1 MQKVESVQRKTTGFI
16 LNDYDR
22 DSSVSKMMKE
32 LNLDFIELRRK
43 VKKNQ
48 KLCIPSHHKKLSY
61 QMP

>member
-1 MQKVESVQRKTTGFI
+1 MQKVESVQRKATRFI

-22 DSSVSKMMKE
+22 DSSVPKMMKE
-32 LNLDFIELRRK
+32 LNLDYTELRRK

-48 KLCIPSHHKKLSY
+48 KLCVPSHHKKLSY